1 MCPQLESWMSKPT
14 IFGWNTEHMLLGNA
28 YQQLLFIGLS
38 RSHGVCSAKAHV
50 LLNGEKVFTDAEW
63 SVLFAE
69 QKIIPAVQ
77 HGESFCCLKPVAP
90 GDTFVWAG
98 FWQHDL
104 IIMLNPCS
112 SCLYT
117 NSLAIQMST
126 LFVILKSG
134 WYQSESFFF
143 WLAFSKDNL
152 REFSTEAAASAAQ
165 CIWLSFNH
173 LAILGLKMWLFLGLE
188 SCDMTVGGDNA
199 FFLMHAHCRIGFMF
213 YICLLPRQLLL
224 REKWNQTRGVF
235 VICNSSISLKG
246 TGLCASSGNQ

>member
-1 MCPQLESWMSKPT
+1 
-14 IFGWNTEHMLLGNA
+14 MLL
-28 YQQLLFIGLS
+28 
-38 RSHGVCSAKAHV
+38 H
-50 LLNGEKVFTDAEW
+50 GEKVFTDVEW

-77 HGESFCCLKPVAP
+77 HGDSFCCLKPVAP

-165 CIWLSFNH
+165 GIWLSFNH
-173 LAILGLKMWLFLGLE
+173 LAILGLKILLFLGLLE
-188 SCDMTVGGDNA
+188 SCDMKAGGDNA
-199 FFLMHAHCRIGFMF
+199 FFLMCVHCRIGFMF
-213 YICLLPRQLLL
+213 YILCLLPRQLLL
-224 REKWNQTRGVF
+224 RGRWNHPRGVF
-235 VICNSSISLKG
+235 VICNGSTSLKG
-246 TGLCASSGNQ
+246 MGLRASSGNQ

>member
-1 MCPQLESWMSKPT
+1 MPINTYYSLVFRES
-14 IFGWNTEHMLLGNA
+14 H
-28 YQQLLFIGLS
+28 
-38 RSHGVCSAKAHV
+38 RVCNAKAHV
-50 LLNGEKVFTDAEW
+50 LLNAEKVFTDAEW
-63 SVLFAE
+63 SMLFVE

-77 HGESFCCLKPVAP
+77 HGDSFCCLKPVAP

-152 REFSTEAAASAAQ
+152 LEFSTEAAASAAQ
-165 CIWLSFNH
+165 CICLSFNH
-173 LAILGLKMWLFLGLE
+173 LAILGHKMLLFLGLLE
-188 SCDMTVGGDNA
+188 SCDMRANGDNA
-199 FFLMHAHCRIGFMF
+199 FFLMCAPCRIGFMF
-213 YICLLPRQLLL
+213 YILGLLPKQLLL
-224 REKWNQTRGVF
+224 RGRWNQIRGVF
-235 VICNSSISLKG
+235 VICNGSTSLKG
-246 TGLCASSGNQ
+246 TGLSASSGNQ

>member
-1 MCPQLESWMSKPT
+1 MPINTYYSLVFRES
-14 IFGWNTEHMLLGNA
+14 H
-28 YQQLLFIGLS
+28 
-38 RSHGVCSAKAHV
+38 RVCNAKAHV
-50 LLNGEKVFTDAEW
+50 LLNAEKVFTDAEW
-63 SVLFAE
+63 SMLFVE

-77 HGESFCCLKPVAP
+77 HGDSFCCLKPVAP

-152 REFSTEAAASAAQ
+152 LEFSTEAAASAAQ
-165 CIWLSFNH
+165 CICLSFNH
-173 LAILGLKMWLFLGLE
+173 LAILGHKMLLFLGLLE
-188 SCDMTVGGDNA
+188 SCDMMANGDNA
-199 FFLMHAHCRIGFMF
+199 FFLMCAPCRIGFMF
-213 YICLLPRQLLL
+213 YILCLLPKQLLL
-224 REKWNQTRGVF
+224 RGRWNQIRGVF
-235 VICNSSISLKG
+235 VICNGSTSLKG
-246 TGLCASSGNQ
+246 TGLSASSGNQ

>member
-1 MCPQLESWMSKPT
+1 MPINTYYSLVFRES
-14 IFGWNTEHMLLGNA
+14 H
-28 YQQLLFIGLS
+28 
-38 RSHGVCSAKAHV
+38 RVCNAKAHV
-50 LLNGEKVFTDAEW
+50 LLNAEKVFTDAEW
-63 SVLFAE
+63 SVLFVE

-77 HGESFCCLKPVAP
+77 HGDSFCCLKPVAP

-152 REFSTEAAASAAQ
+152 LEFSTEAAASAAQ
-165 CIWLSFNH
+165 CICLSFNH
-173 LAILGLKMWLFLGLE
+173 LAILGHKMLLFLGLLE
-188 SCDMTVGGDNA
+188 SCDMMANGDNA
-199 FFLMHAHCRIGFMF
+199 FFLMCAPCRIGFMF
-213 YICLLPRQLLL
+213 YILCLLPKQMLL
-224 REKWNQTRGVF
+224 RGRWNQIRGVF
-235 VICNSSISLKG
+235 VICNGSTSLKG
-246 TGLCASSGNQ
+246 TGLSASSGNQ

>member
-1 MCPQLESWMSKPT
+1 MCCWMVKKFSLMQSGACCLQSK
-14 IFGWNTEHMLLGNA
+14 
-28 YQQLLFIGLS
+28 
-38 RSHGVCSAKAHV
+38 
-50 LLNGEKVFTDAEW
+50 
-63 SVLFAE
+63 
-69 QKIIPAVQ
+69 KIIPAVQ
-77 HGESFCCLKPVAP
+77 HGDSFCCLKPVAP

-173 LAILGLKMWLFLGLE
+173 LTILGLKMLLFLGLLE
-188 SCDMTVGGDNA
+188 SCDMMANGDNA
-199 FFLMHAHCRIGFMF
+199 FFLMCAHCRIEFMF
-213 YICLLPRQLLL
+213 YILCLLPKQLLL
-224 REKWNQTRGVF
+224 RGRWNQIRGVF
-235 VICNSSISLKG
+235 VICNGSTSLKG
-246 TGLCASSGNQ
+246 TGLSASSGNQ

>member
-1 MCPQLESWMSKPT
+1 MPINTYYSLVFQES
-14 IFGWNTEHMLLGNA
+14 H
-28 YQQLLFIGLS
+28 
-38 RSHGVCSAKAHV
+38 RVCNAKAHV
-50 LLNGEKVFTDAEW
+50 LLNAEKVFTDAEW
-63 SVLFAE
+63 SVLFVE

-77 HGESFCCLKPVAP
+77 HGDSFCCLKPVAP

-152 REFSTEAAASAAQ
+152 LEFSTEAAASAAQ
-165 CIWLSFNH
+165 CICLSFNH
-173 LAILGLKMWLFLGLE
+173 LAILGHKMLLFLGLLE
-188 SCDMTVGGDNA
+188 SCDMMANGDNA
-199 FFLMHAHCRIGFMF
+199 FFLMCAPCRIGFMF
-213 YICLLPRQLLL
+213 YILCLLPKQLLL
-224 REKWNQTRGVF
+224 RGRWNQIRGVF
-235 VICNSSISLKG
+235 VICNGSTSLKG
-246 TGLCASSGNQ
+246 TGLSASSGNQ

>member
-1 MCPQLESWMSKPT
+1 MPINTYYSLVFQES
-14 IFGWNTEHMLLGNA
+14 H
-28 YQQLLFIGLS
+28 
-38 RSHGVCSAKAHV
+38 RVCNAKAHV
-50 LLNGEKVFTDAEW
+50 LLNAEKVFTDAEW
-63 SVLFAE
+63 SVLFVE

-77 HGESFCCLKPVAP
+77 HGDSFCCLKPVAP

-152 REFSTEAAASAAQ
+152 LEFSTEAAASAAQ
-165 CIWLSFNH
+165 CICLSFNH
-173 LAILGLKMWLFLGLE
+173 LAILGHKMLLFLGLLE
-188 SCDMTVGGDNA
+188 SCDMIANGDNA
-199 FFLMHAHCRIGFMF
+199 FFLMCAPCRIGFMF
-213 YICLLPRQLLL
+213 YILCLLPKQLLL
-224 REKWNQTRGVF
+224 RGRWNQIRGVF
-235 VICNSSISLKG
+235 VICNGSTSLKG
-246 TGLCASSGNQ
+246 TGLSASSGNQ

>member
-14 IFGWNTEHMLLGNA
+14 IFGWNTEHMLFVMPLNN
-28 YQQLLFIGLS
+28 YCSLVF
-38 RSHGVCSAKAHV
+38 RESHRVCSAKAHV
-50 LLNGEKVFTDAEW
+50 LLNGEKVSTDAEW

-77 HGESFCCLKPVAP
+77 HGDSFCCLKPLAP

-173 LAILGLKMWLFLGLE
+173 LAILSLKMLLFLGLE
-188 SCDMTVGGDNA
+188 SCDMTVGGDNV
-199 FFLMHAHCRIGFMF
+199 FFLMCAHCRIGFMF

-224 REKWNQTRGVF
+224 REKWNQTRGTF
-235 VICNSSISLKG
+235 VICSGSISMKG
-246 TGLCASSGNQ
+246 KELSASSGNQ

>member
-1 MCPQLESWMSKPT
+1 MQSGACCLQSK
-14 IFGWNTEHMLLGNA
+14 N
-28 YQQLLFIGLS
+28 
-38 RSHGVCSAKAHV
+38 
-50 LLNGEKVFTDAEW
+50 
-63 SVLFAE
+63 
-69 QKIIPAVQ
+69 IIPAVQ
-77 HGESFCCLKPVAP
+77 HGDAFCCLKPVAP

-98 FWQHDL
+98 FWQYDL

-173 LAILGLKMWLFLGLE
+173 LAILGLKMLLFLGLLG
-188 SCDMTVGGDNA
+188 SCDMTAGGDNA
-199 FFLMHAHCRIGFMF
+199 FFLMCAHCRIGFMF
-213 YICLLPRQLLL
+213 YILCLLPRQLLL
-224 REKWNQTRGVF
+224 RGRWNQTRGVF
-235 VICNSSISLKG
+235 VICNGSTSLKG
-246 TGLCASSGNQ
+246 FGLSASSGNQ